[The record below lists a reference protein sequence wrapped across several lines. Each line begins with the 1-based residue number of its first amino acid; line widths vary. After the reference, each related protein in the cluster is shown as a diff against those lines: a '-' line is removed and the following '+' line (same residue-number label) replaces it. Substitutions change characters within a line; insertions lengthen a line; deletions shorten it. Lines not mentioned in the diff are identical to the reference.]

1 LTPIVRSPETS
12 YRSHQTRKHVNLE
25 KINFISWSATSPGA
39 RAINRVAAVLRIL
52 AVNGA
57 HGVSLREVSRLT
69 ELPKS
74 TVHRVLSAL
83 VDEGFAERARHSQL
97 YRLGIEM
104 VALSAAS
111 GGDHDLRA
119 LARPALER
127 ISANWGHT
135 AHLFIRIGYDV
146 ICLDQTDV
154 GGGAAALGGR
164 GSRAPLGIS
173 AHGIV
178 LLAFLNDDE
187 VRDAMTL
194 NLPRLEGHA
203 VFTMEQIV
211 NSIAKIR
218 RQGYAIGNLEFYPQ
232 AYGLAVPVLDSRR
245 RPLAAIGIT
254 TLTGQP
260 LKTEQVLP
268 VVTFLR
274 REAAAI
280 AQDYETLHDTVTE
293 PWQLAGSPQWE
304 SNQSPKADPSN
315 FVLEKGAAA
324 ARAVR
329 GNRDA
334 L

>member
-1 LTPIVRSPETS
+1 LTAILRSPETF
-12 YRSHQTRKHVNLE
+12 YRSHQARKHLDLE
-25 KINFISWSATSPGA
+25 KVSFISWSANSPGA
-39 RAINRVAAVLRIL
+39 QAINRAAAVLRIL

-69 ELPKS
+69 DLPKS
-74 TVHRVLSAL
+74 TAHRVLSAL
-83 VDEGFAERARHSQL
+83 VDEGFAERARDSQL
-97 YRLGIEM
+97 YRLGIEI

-111 GGDHDLRA
+111 GADHDLRA

-127 ISANWGHT
+127 ISANLGHT

-154 GGGAAALGGR
+154 GGGAAAVGGKGAR
-164 GSRAPLGIS
+164 VPLGIS

-178 LLAFLNDDE
+178 ILAFLNDDE
-187 VRDAMTL
+187 VRDAMAL

-203 VFTMEQIV
+203 VFTMEQTI

-218 RQGYAIGNLEFYPQ
+218 RQGYAISNLKFYPRI
-232 AYGLAVPVLDSRR
+232 YGLAVPVLDSRR

-268 VVTFLR
+268 VVTFLK

-280 AQDYETLHDTVTE
+280 AQDYERLHDIVTE
-293 PWQLAGSPQWE
+293 RWQFAGSPQWE
-304 SNQSPKADPSN
+304 FNQNPEATSKPFGLPEGRSRR
-315 FVLEKGAAA
+315 
-324 ARAVR
+324 AR
-329 GNRDA
+329 
-334 L
+334 

>member
-1 LTPIVRSPETS
+1 M
-12 YRSHQTRKHVNLE
+12 NLE
-25 KINFISWSATSPGA
+25 KVSFVSWSANSPGA
-39 RAINRVAAVLRIL
+39 RAINRTAAVLRIL

-57 HGVSLREVSRLT
+57 RGISLREISRLT
-69 ELPKS
+69 DLPKS
-74 TVHRVLSAL
+74 TAHRVLSAL
-83 VDEGFAERARHSQL
+83 VDEGFAERARDSQL

-111 GGDHDLRA
+111 GADHDLRA

-127 ISANWGHT
+127 ISANLGHT

-154 GGGAAALGGR
+154 GGSAAVLGGK
-164 GSRAPLGIS
+164 GSRVPLGIS

-178 LLAFLNDDE
+178 ILAFLNDDE
-187 VRDAMTL
+187 AREAMTL

-203 VFTMEQIV
+203 VFTMEQII

-218 RQGYAIGNLEFYPQ
+218 RQGYAIGNIESYPL

-268 VVTFLR
+268 VATFLK

-280 AQDYETLHDTVTE
+280 AQDYEGLHDIVTE
-293 PWQLAGSPQWE
+293 RWQVAGSPQWE
-304 SNQSPKADPSN
+304 FTQNPKADRSHL
-315 FVLEKGAAA
+315 VLEKGVAAG
-324 ARAVR
+324 RAVR
-329 GNRDA
+329 GNRAA